1 MTKKNN
7 VFIRHSAHH
16 TYWYFFCTG
25 SFVVVAAV
33 KNTKEEKVIGTCTT
47 GMGDYNIFNLSG
59 NGINYQCYDNFKFQ
73 KDGFINLL
81 PVSDSINSGI
91 DLLKSSFE
99 KNPNQK
105 INDYWLLHQR

>member
-1 MTKKNN
+1 
-7 VFIRHSAHH
+7 
-16 TYWYFFCTG
+16 
-25 SFVVVAAV
+25 
-33 KNTKEEKVIGTCTT
+33 
-47 GMGDYNIFNLSG
+47 MGDYNIFNLSG

-105 INDYWLLHQR
+105 LTITGYYTKDDTSAFPDLGLARANDQKALPQTNLKPKAKCVILGLWLAILF